1 MFKKLFGFLFGGS
14 KSVSAATGG
23 RGSLQELES
32 FVDYVVKSL
41 VDNPDEVSITSVEN
55 SEGATIQIR
64 CRKEDIGKIVGK
76 HGKIIMAIRSL
87 VSSAAGRQH
96 KRISVD
102 VLD

>member
-1 MFKKLFGFLFGGS
+1 MFKKIFGFLFGGS
-14 KSVSAATGG
+14 GNGSAAANNGTLHDVEG
-23 RGSLQELES
+23 
-32 FVDYVVKSL
+32 FVEYVVKSL
-41 VDNPDEVSITSVEN
+41 VDYPDEVSITTVDN
-55 SEGATIQIR
+55 QEGATIQIR

-87 VSSAAGRQH
+87 VSSAAGRQR

>member
-1 MFKKLFGFLFGGS
+1 MFKKIFGFLFSGS
-14 KSVSAATGG
+14 SREAG
-23 RGSLQELES
+23 RADAGTLRDVEG
-32 FVDYVVKSL
+32 FVEYVVKSL
-41 VDNPDEVSITSVEN
+41 VDYPDEVSITTVDN
-55 SEGATIQIR
+55 QEGATIQIR

-87 VSSAAGRQH
+87 VSSAAGRQR

>member
-1 MFKKLFGFLFGGS
+1 MFKKLFGILVGGS
-14 KSVSAATGG
+14 GERSGAANAGTLRDVEG
-23 RGSLQELES
+23 
-32 FVDYVVKSL
+32 FVEYVVKAL
-41 VDNPDEVSITSVEN
+41 VDFPEEVAITTVE
-55 SEGATIQIR
+55 SQEGATIQIR

-87 VSSAAGRQH
+87 VSSAAGRQR

>member
-1 MFKKLFGFLFGGS
+1 MFKKIFGFLFGGADN
-14 KSVSAATGG
+14 KSASANAGTLRDVEG
-23 RGSLQELES
+23 
-32 FVDYVVKSL
+32 FVEYVVKSL
-41 VDNPDEVSITSVEN
+41 VDYPDEVSITTIDN
-55 SEGATIQIR
+55 QEGATIQIR

-87 VSSAAGRQH
+87 VSSAAGRQR

>member
-1 MFKKLFGFLFGGS
+1 MFKKLFGFLFGGAG
-14 KSVSAATGG
+14 KSAGASDAGTLRDVEG
-23 RGSLQELES
+23 
-32 FVDYVVKSL
+32 FVEYVVKSL
-41 VDNPDEVSITSVEN
+41 VDYPDEVNITTVEN
-55 SEGATIQIR
+55 NEGATIQIR

-87 VSSAAGRQH
+87 VSSAAGRQR

>member
-14 KSVSAATGG
+14 GSKSGAANNGTLRDVEG
-23 RGSLQELES
+23 
-32 FVDYVVKSL
+32 FVEYVVKSL
-41 VDNPDEVSITSVEN
+41 VDYPEEVVITAVDNQDS
-55 SEGATIQIR
+55 ATIQIR

-87 VSSAAGRQH
+87 VSSAAGRQR